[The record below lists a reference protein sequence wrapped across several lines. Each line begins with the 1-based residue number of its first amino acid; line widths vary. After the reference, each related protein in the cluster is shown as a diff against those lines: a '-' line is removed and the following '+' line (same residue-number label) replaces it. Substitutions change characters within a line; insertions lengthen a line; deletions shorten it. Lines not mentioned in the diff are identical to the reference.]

1 MEYSQELKD
10 TLKELTYTK
19 VWVNSD
25 GEHSFAEKADWS
37 EVSREDIL
45 GIEAETKSTE
55 NVDNG
60 AESAPKKKKK

>member
-19 VWVNSD
+19 VWVSTI
-25 GEHSFAEKADWS
+25 GEHSFAERADWN

-45 GIEAETKSTE
+45 GVEAEDE
-55 NVDNG
+55 V